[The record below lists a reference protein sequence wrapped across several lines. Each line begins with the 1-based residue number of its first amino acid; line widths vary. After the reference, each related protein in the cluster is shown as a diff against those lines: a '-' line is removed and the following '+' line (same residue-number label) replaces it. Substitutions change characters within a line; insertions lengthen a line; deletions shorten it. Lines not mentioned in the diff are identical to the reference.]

1 LLGQELHSFGKEV
14 HRTTSERYMRCEYA
28 TTRCVNNFDD
38 MGRSAGNGTSKAAA
52 IRLLEGSIIYLSVS
66 EQLLY

>member
-1 LLGQELHSFGKEV
+1 
-14 HRTTSERYMRCEYA
+14 
-28 TTRCVNNFDD
+28 

-52 IRLLEGSIIYLSVS
+52 IRLLEGSIIYLFVS